1 LTLNEQLGVEQVKP
15 GKRWRVETPR
25 NFLYLCFLLLLLHS
39 ACMLGRYGELP
50 SAPVIGD
57 EVTINDPAIAL
68 SRGQGLRAPSFSGS
82 AFGLDHFYAHFPPLY
97 IWTESLVF
105 RIFGVSV
112 YSLRLTTTVMG
123 ILACA
128 TFLFIAWCLCRWGL
142 ADPVTM
148 SFAACLY
155 TLNASV
161 IALHRIARM
170 DTMVE
175 FLALASLLFVLAG
188 IFSRF
193 DSAAS
198 APEDRS
204 NASRIR
210 RFVLLLAGAI
220 SAGLCMA
227 THPEGLTAILPVLLL
242 IVCAAPVRR
251 GGKAML
257 LALVAVIPVTIWMMA
272 YGSRWKQ
279 GIDQMRM
286 ILRDITPQPGILRY
300 AHDFLRRNQPYI
312 GQGMRAALF
321 FLCLL
326 VLGLLLERWV
336 ILWRSKRGITC
347 LGEPSQKR
355 FLLTSV
361 FALAAFLS
369 LFLLICFI
377 SASITRYE
385 VMYPIYL
392 LGLVMALRGVSL
404 DKTGRRIAAGLVTAL
419 IVAQIAAIAVYF
431 REEGDRPGRFDSIVE
446 MIPSGLRIAVT
457 PKMWLAFVQ
466 KGRPV
471 TLLYLGYD
479 GRKLWSTES
488 RNPLQ
493 GFDVIVIDE
502 SFVDERREYSPLAQ
516 EGRVERDYRV
526 GRNVIHVYLP
536 AK

>member
-1 LTLNEQLGVEQVKP
+1 
-15 GKRWRVETPR
+15 
-25 NFLYLCFLLLLLHS
+25 
-39 ACMLGRYGELP
+39 
-50 SAPVIGD
+50 
-57 EVTINDPAIAL
+57 
-68 SRGQGLRAPSFSGS
+68 
-82 AFGLDHFYAHFPPLY
+82 
-97 IWTESLVF
+97 
-105 RIFGVSV
+105 
-112 YSLRLTTTVMG
+112 
-123 ILACA
+123 
-128 TFLFIAWCLCRWGL
+128 
-142 ADPVTM
+142 
-148 SFAACLY
+148 
-155 TLNASV
+155 
-161 IALHRIARM
+161 
-170 DTMVE
+170 
-175 FLALASLLFVLAG
+175 
-188 IFSRF
+188 
-193 DSAAS
+193 
-198 APEDRS
+198 
-204 NASRIR
+204 
-210 RFVLLLAGAI
+210 
-220 SAGLCMA
+220 
-227 THPEGLTAILPVLLL
+227 
-242 IVCAAPVRR
+242 
-251 GGKAML
+251 ML
-257 LALVAVIPVTIWMMA
+257 LALVALIPVAIWMMA

-286 ILRDITPQPGILRY
+286 ILRDVTPQPGILRY
-300 AHDFLRRNQPYI
+300 AQDFLRKNQPYI

-336 ILWRSKRGITC
+336 ILWRSERGITR
-347 LGEPSQKR
+347 LEEQDQKR

-369 LFLLICFI
+369 LFLLIWFI

-404 DKTGRRIAAGLVTAL
+404 DKTGRRIATGLSTAL
-419 IVAQIAAIAVYF
+419 ILAQVAAIAVYF

-446 MIPSGLRIAVT
+446 MIPSGSRIAVT